1 MIRDFLRRVA
11 ALIKKEFRT
20 IWNDPKS
27 RAIII
32 AMPLMQLLVFSNA
45 VTMEVRNID
54 MVVLDRSQS
63 VESRELLSRFEN
75 SSRFRK
81 FYYANNEKEFRQYLD
96 TQKVQLGINI
106 PNDFARG
113 IKSKRGTNVQIISDG
128 RQTNSAA
135 IGSGYASQIINLYN
149 AELSKRFSSLDGEG
163 LGVRGTADS
172 EINIT
177 VRNWFN
183 PNLEY
188 KWYILTIIVAML
200 SLVTTLILTS
210 LSIARERELGTFDQ
224 LIVSPLSSFEILL
237 GKSIP
242 PLVIAMTLTMV
253 MIGIVIVFFHVP
265 FNGSIILFFVSI
277 LISLMAIVGVGLY
290 ISSICNTQQQAILSV
305 MTFMIPA
312 VLLSGFISPVEDMP
326 LCFQY
331 LTYLDPVRFFM
342 VLSRGI
348 ILKGIGISD
357 VVVNIIPLLIIAL
370 ITLTLA
376 SRTFK
381 RKLG

>member
-11 ALIKKEFRT
+11 ALIKKEFIT

-27 RAIII
+27 RAIIV
-32 AMPLMQLLVFSNA
+32 AMPLMQLLIFSNA

-54 MVVLDRSQS
+54 TVVLDRSQS

-75 SSRFRK
+75 SPRFRN
-81 FYYANNEKEFRQYLD
+81 FYYVENEKEFQQKLD
-96 TQKVQLGINI
+96 TQRVQIGINI
-106 PNDFARG
+106 PNDFSRG
-113 IKSKRGTNVQIISDG
+113 IKSGKGANVLIVSDG
-128 RQTNSAA
+128 RQTNSASIA
-135 IGSGYASQIINLYN
+135 SGYANQIISLYN
-149 AELSKRFSSLDGEG
+149 AELTGNIGSG
-163 LGVRGTADS
+163 L
-172 EINIT
+172 NLT

-242 PLVIAMTLTMV
+242 PLIIAMTLTMFMV
-253 MIGIVIVFFHVP
+253 GIIIVFFRVP
-265 FNGSIILFFVSI
+265 FVGSIFLFFISI
-277 LISLMAIVGVGLY
+277 LISLLAIVGVGLY
-290 ISSICNTQQQAILSV
+290 ISAICNTQQQAILSV
-305 MTFMIPA
+305 MTFMMPA
-312 VLLSGFISPVEDMP
+312 VLLSGFISPIEDMP
-326 LCFQY
+326 VALQY
-331 LTYLDPVRFFM
+331 LTYLNPVRFFM

-348 ILKGIGISD
+348 FLKGMGVSD
-357 VVVNIIPLLIIAL
+357 VIANIIPLLIIAL

-376 SRTFK
+376 GRTFK